1 MFFITLFRYFIKL
14 FYYTSFPFSRDA
26 DSRKGTFCP
35 FCLPIHKKKKKITHS
50 DGSRMTTQKS
60 KLLKKLEE
68 LQDGYTQAQLPVFSV
83 TLIDGGLLIHSFL
96 STLGRI
102 TNY

>member
-1 MFFITLFRYFIKL
+1 
-14 FYYTSFPFSRDA
+14 
-26 DSRKGTFCP
+26 
-35 FCLPIHKKKKKITHS
+35 
-50 DGSRMTTQKS
+50 MTTQKR

-68 LQDGYTQAQLPVFSV
+68 LQDGYTQAQLPVISA

-102 TNY
+102 TNYGNLARSLLECVCSCLGNDTHVLIDTYHTDALKESERKLHGGEAQPYVIS